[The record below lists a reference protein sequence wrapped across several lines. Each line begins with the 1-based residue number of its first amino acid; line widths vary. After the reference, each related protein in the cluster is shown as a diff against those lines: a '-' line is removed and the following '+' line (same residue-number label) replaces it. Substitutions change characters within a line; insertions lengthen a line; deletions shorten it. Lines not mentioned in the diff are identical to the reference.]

1 MKRLLFYST
10 LAALFLNIMGC
21 NNEMKS
27 NEVSS
32 NEVSSNDSLGNE
44 AYAITVMDTAKVS
57 DALRNRILANELDL
71 LKWEQRKYSL
81 DEFDLNG
88 DGKEE
93 YFVGF
98 ENDFFCETNGCTFF
112 ILNNDGSLNSRI
124 IAIYPPVTILSTKT
138 NGWYDIL
145 VNSNSVDHK
154 LSFDKGSYPS
164 HPWTLPILEAD
175 TVIKENHFLKIIL
188 EGRADYTF

>member
-10 LAALFLNIMGC
+10 LTALFLSFMAC

-27 NEVSS
+27 SEVSR
-32 NEVSSNDSLGNE
+32 NDSLDNE
-44 AYAITVMDTAKVS
+44 VFTITDMDTAKVS
-57 DALRNRILANELDL
+57 DALRNHILENELDL
-71 LKWEQRKYSL
+71 LSWEQRKYSL

-88 DGKEE
+88 DGKVE

-98 ENDFFCETNGCTFF
+98 ANDFFCVAAGCTFF

-124 IAIYPPVTILSTKT
+124 TASYPPVTILSTKT
-138 NGWYDIL
+138 NDWYDIL
-145 VNSNSVDHK
+145 VNSNSADHK
-154 LSFDKGSYPS
+154 LRFDKGSYPS

-175 TVIKENHFLKIIL
+175 SVITDNHFLKIIL